1 VSPVDATAD
10 PPLKATLRMYMALAA
25 AEFHRYAT
33 YRQAMAAATFT
44 NSVFGFLRCYALLAA
59 AAGAGGTA
67 GGYDPARLAL
77 YVWAGQGLLGTV
89 NVWARPELADRIA
102 RGEVVADLLR
112 PVDPIWQY
120 LAADLGRAGYAALT
134 RFVVPV
140 VVGALAFDLYVPARP
155 ATYPLFV
162 LSVLLATVISLACR
176 YLVNASAYWLLD
188 ARGPVL
194 VWVVVSSVL
203 SGLYFPLPFLP
214 DWALAALYVAT
225 PFPYLLQ
232 VPLDI
237 LVERHETGAAVAGQL
252 AWVVVMLSLARLVQR
267 RAERRLVIQGG

>member
-1 VSPVDATAD
+1 VSPVDATVD
-10 PPLKATLRMYMALAA
+10 PSLKATLRMYTALAG
-25 AEFHRYAT
+25 AEFRR

-59 AAGAGGTA
+59 AAGAGGVA

-77 YVWAGQGLLGTV
+77 YVWAGQGLIGTV
-89 NVWARPELADRIA
+89 NVWARPELADRITS
-102 RGEVVADLLR
+102 GEVVADLLR

-162 LSVLLATVISLACR
+162 LSMLMATVISLACR

-194 VWVVVSSVL
+194 LWVVVSSVL

-237 LVERHETGAAVAGQL
+237 LVERYETGAAVAGQL